1 MSHAVH
7 RPPGRR
13 RPLVIAGVI
22 GALVLAFAAGMLL
35 ANTGGG
41 DEASPPASAAATG
54 SQAPSTAPTQPPSP
68 TQSPSQSPPSLGDG
82 RHFVYVTKLHG
93 TPPEATLTFDL
104 AEFLTGEA
112 AAQAAA
118 EHGDESP
125 PPNDYYIVN
134 DNPRLRTMPVA
145 PNVTIRAIDW
155 TNCCELTDV
164 PYTDWAA
171 SLTAPTDALYGT
183 GTQYWITVTDGR
195 IVAIEEQYLP

>member
-1 MSHAVH
+1 M
-7 RPPGRR
+7 
-13 RPLVIAGVI
+13 IAGVI
-22 GALVLAFAAGMLL
+22 TGLVLAFAGGILL
-35 ANTGGG
+35 ANPGGG
-41 DEASPPASAAATG
+41 DEASPSVSATTTG
-54 SQAPSTAPTQPPSP
+54 SGTPSPAPTESASPTESPSP
-68 TQSPSQSPPSLGDG
+68 PPPALPDG
-82 RHFVYVTKLHG
+82 RHFVYVTRLRG
-93 TPPEATLTFDL
+93 TPPDATLTFDL

-112 AAQAAA
+112 AVQAAA

-134 DNPRLRTMPVA
+134 DNPKLRTMPVA

>member
-1 MSHAVH
+1 MSHAAH
-7 RPPGRR
+7 RPPGKR
-13 RPLVIAGVI
+13 RPLTIASVIA
-22 GALVLAFAAGMLL
+22 ALVLAFAGGMLL

-41 DEASPPASAAATG
+41 DEASPSASDSET
-54 SQAPSTAPTQPPSP
+54 PSTAPTRSPSP
-68 TQSPSQSPPSLGDG
+68 TQSPSPSPPALTDG

-93 TPPEATLTFDL
+93 TPPDATLTFDL

-134 DNPRLRTMPVA
+134 DNPRLRTMPVT
-145 PNVTIRAIDW
+145 PNVTIQAIDW

-171 SLTAPTDALYGT
+171 SLTSPTDALYGT
-183 GTQYWITVTDGR
+183 ETQYWITVSDGR

>member
-1 MSHAVH
+1 M
-7 RPPGRR
+7 
-13 RPLVIAGVI
+13 IAGVI

-35 ANTGGG
+35 ANPGGG
-41 DEASPPASAAATG
+41 DEASPSASTTATR
-54 SQAPSTAPTQPPSP
+54 SNAPSTVPTVSLSP
-68 TQSPSQSPPSLGDG
+68 TQSPSPPPPALPDG

-93 TPPEATLTFDL
+93 TPPDATLTFDL

-134 DNPRLRTMPVA
+134 DNPKLRTIPVA
-145 PNVTIRAIDW
+145 PDVTIQTIDW

-164 PYTDWAA
+164 PYTDWAG

-183 GTQYWITVTDGR
+183 GTQYWITVTDGQ